1 MIDELV
7 ARMEALQAPLEARK
21 DARRYFHGTYLRTTR
36 AVGAELETGGF
47 VDPPWVERWDVAF
60 AGLYLDALEADQRGE
75 VPSGPWKVAFAA
87 ADEQATALPPLRH
100 VLLGMNAHINYD
112 LPQALLEVI
121 DDQEFQD
128 PELLARR
135 SADHRQIDTVL
146 AARVGAEDTE
156 LDAVSGPRSLLDRV
170 LTPANRL
177 GTKRFLEESRA
188 KVWAPGPGRLHRAA
202 HRAGAPGRQA
212 GRRPHRARPGDPQA
226 RGQGLRRCPSGR
238 AARSRLS
245 CAAPLNRGSRRIEVS
260 GRGRTPCHA
269 LRRRSPSTRR
279 G

>member
-1 MIDELV
+1 
-7 ARMEALQAPLEARK
+7 MEALQAPLEARK

-128 PELLARR
+128 PELLA
-135 SADHRQIDTVL
+135 
-146 AARVGAEDTE
+146 ARVGAEDTE

-188 KVWAPGPGRLHRAA
+188 KVWANARALALARRQGPDDYTVLLTELERLAARRVADLTEPGQVILKLAVKGFGVVLPG
-202 HRAGAPGRQA
+202 
-212 GRRPHRARPGDPQA
+212 ARPA
-226 RGQGLRRCPSGR
+226 H
-238 AARSRLS
+238 
-245 CAAPLNRGSRRIEVS
+245 V
-260 GRGRTPCHA
+260 
-269 LRRRSPSTRR
+269 
-279 G
+279 

>member
-1 MIDELV
+1 VSEFGAIDELV

-36 AVGAELETGGF
+36 AVGAELETGAF
-47 VDPPWVERWDVAF
+47 ADPPWVERWDVAF
-60 AGLYLDALEADQRGE
+60 ARLYLDALEADQRGE

-121 DDQEFQD
+121 NDQEFQD
-128 PELLARR
+128 PELLAGR

-170 LTPANRL
+170 LTPPTGSAPSASSRNR
-177 GTKRFLEESRA
+177 
-188 KVWAPGPGRLHRAA
+188 APRSGPTPARWRWPAA
-202 HRAGAPGRQA
+202 
-212 GRRPHRARPGDPQA
+212 RARTPT
-226 RGQGLRRCPSGR
+226 PS
-238 AARSRLS
+238 
-245 CAAPLNRGSRRIEVS
+245 C
-260 GRGRTPCHA
+260 
-269 LRRRSPSTRR
+269 SPSWSAWPPGGSPTSPSPAR
-279 G
+279 